1 MYWVGCS
8 QIYTMAAISLERF
21 IIIFKPLSLKSIT
34 FKMSFVVMA
43 ICTFLGGFM
52 ASAPLF
58 GWSYYSLEGSL
69 TSCSVEWAE
78 RSTNVISYNIF
89 IFCVSF
95 CIPVC
100 IIIPSNL
107 KLLFIVS
114 HFFFGICRLLTAH
127 LLSLC
132 TNKVKN
138 IAKYSANKADDEAGK
153 KRDAKEKSLTIVMMV
168 YIGMSVCLY

>member
-1 MYWVGCS
+1 MVSNDFKITIKNKNLIRQKNLILFEQIGFIMYWVGCS

-34 FKMSFVVMA
+34 FKMSYIVMA

-89 IFCVSF
+89 IFCVTF

-114 HFFFGICRLLTAH
+114 HFFFGMLIINST
-127 LLSLC
+127 
-132 TNKVKN
+132 
-138 IAKYSANKADDEAGK
+138 
-153 KRDAKEKSLTIVMMV
+153 
-168 YIGMSVCLY
+168 